1 MIQPKPKLNSIASV
15 KEDAID
21 NFINGAPDSGVS
33 RNKSNTKES
42 KRKKQITVTMDE
54 ELIDKIDVAASDN
67 GQSRAAF
74 INMSCINAL
83 KNGMKIK
90 GLNDN

>member
-15 KEDAID
+15 KDDAID

-33 RNKSNTKES
+33 RSKSNTKES

-54 ELIDKIDVAASDN
+54 ELIDKIDVAAADN

-90 GLNDN
+90 GLNDS